1 MTMLGRPL
9 TSRVSDWIIQRR
21 GSEGSEAVGPVDM
34 PKDAFHF
41 ARDSSSA
48 SAPGKVVSGL
58 SAHSTYCG
66 LEHESSR
73 VFAEEEA
80 RTERITAGRKR
91 GGVHVEL

>member
-1 MTMLGRPL
+1 MLERPL

-21 GSEGSEAVGPVDM
+21 GSEGSEAVGPADM

-41 ARDSSSA
+41 ARDWSSA
-48 SAPGKVVSGL
+48 SAPGRVVSGL

-66 LEHESSR
+66 LEHRSSR
-73 VFAEEEA
+73 LLAEEEA
-80 RTERITAGRKR
+80 RKEQSTVGRKR